1 MIKQVVTRQGAA
13 ALTSDHWHVV
23 HAHFVG
29 GRRRRP
35 FLRKVVSEH
44 SDRTECRAAAK
55 VLRASLRRADQTVS
69 PDDRDEVFVCRPNFK
84 SLKTARKHRIRRPTT

>member
-1 MIKQVVTRQGAA
+1 MITEFFTSQGTAA
-13 ALTSDHWHVV
+13 ITSDHWHVV

-29 GRRRRP
+29 GKRRRP

-44 SDRTECRAAAK
+44 PDRAECKEAAK
-55 VLRASLRRADQTVS
+55 TLRASLRRAAKSVS

-84 SLKTARKHRIRRPTT
+84 SLKSARGHRIRRPT